1 MAEDGAARGTALGY
15 RLIGPSWRSS
25 GPPVIV
31 VHGAHRRIDA
41 LGATF
46 APLAEWL
53 GVPLLLPHFVKP
65 AFAGYQR
72 LAGAHDGLAAADA
85 LDALL
90 DELGWRDRPLDLVG
104 FSGGA
109 QFAHRYALLG
119 SVPLRRA
126 VVAAAGW
133 YTMLDPAV
141 AFPVGIGDGP
151 ALQGRQLRV
160 DTLLRL
166 PLRLMVGAQ
175 DVVADKQLRT
185 GPAVDAQGENRLE
198 RARSWHEHLTA
209 EATRRGVAC
218 RASFE
223 SLPGTDHDL
232 RKAATEGGYVHRV
245 AAFLSDGG
253 PAERSM

>member
-1 MAEDGAARGTALGY
+1 MAEDRAARGTALGY
-15 RLIGPSWRSS
+15 RLIGPSWRS
-25 GPPVIV
+25 GRPPVV
-31 VHGAHRRIDA
+31 LVHGAHRRIDA

-53 GVPLLLPHFVKP
+53 GVPLLLPDFAKP

-72 LAGAHDGLAAADA
+72 LAGAHDRLAAADA

-90 DELGWRDRPLDLVG
+90 GQLGWRDRPLDLVG

-119 SVPLRRA
+119 SVPIRRA

-133 YTMLDPAV
+133 YTMLDPAI
-141 AFPVGIGDGP
+141 AFPVGVGDGP

-160 DTLLRL
+160 DALLRL
-166 PLRLMVGAQ
+166 PLRIMVGVR
-175 DVVADKQLRT
+175 DVAADRQLRT
-185 GPAVDAQGENRLE
+185 GPDVDAQGANRLE

-209 EATRRGVAC
+209 EAARRGVAC

-223 SLPGTDHDL
+223 SLPGTGHDL
-232 RKAATEGGYVHRV
+232 RQAATEGGYVHRV

-253 PAERSM
+253 PADGSM